1 MNQTVTP
8 SEIRGV
14 LLPLDNGQLLL
25 PNASVSEVVGYI
37 APDSVAG
44 DMPAWL
50 LGTVAWRQQAVPLV
64 SFELLTGGQQAEI
77 GHRARI
83 AICNTLNGNT
93 ERPFM
98 AILLRSIPHLVRV
111 TEESVFP
118 LEESGEIGEMVQRQV
133 TINGQE
139 AWIPDLDMLEK
150 AVNEA
155 LG

>member
-37 APDSVAG
+37 APDSVEG
-44 DMPAWL
+44 DMPEWL
-50 LGTVAWRQQAVPLV
+50 LGTVAWRQQTVPLV
-64 SFELLTGGQQAEI
+64 SFELLTGGQHSEI

-93 ERPFM
+93 ERPFLGV
-98 AILLRSIPHLVRV
+98 LLRSIPHLVRV

-118 LEESGEIGEMVQRQV
+118 MEESGEMGDVVQRQV
-133 TINGQE
+133 MVNGQE
-139 AWIPDLDMLEK
+139 AWIPNLDALEK

-155 LG
+155 LD